1 MKKQLSV
8 ILSLLLLLSVL
19 LTGCAKE
26 VAVDA
31 SRLQNLT
38 LNGEAV
44 ASGSAD
50 YSATLTPAEGY
61 MLPATITVNVGGTA
75 LTSGY
80 TYDATTGAL
89 TIEASAITGDIAVSG
104 TAAESLVG
112 TWHATK
118 DISGLLTQMLAEADP
133 TTSDYFTFSDL
144 NLVFTM
150 TLGADGSFTLVS
162 TADDFAD
169 TLLEQM
175 RPGLEKMLEEALA
188 DANLDMTL
196 DEFLSVSGT
205 SLDAL
210 LDELAATL
218 SFDEE
223 LEAMNISAKYIVEGD
238 KLYFSEDMDSE
249 IDMDEATTFTLVDG
263 VLSFVAI
270 SGNDDAA
277 EELAELLPLVFNRVN

>member
-31 SRLQNLT
+31 SGLQNLT

-50 YSATLTPAEGY
+50 YSATLTPADGY

-118 DISGLLTQMLAEADP
+118 DISDLLTQMLAETDP

-196 DEFLSVSGT
+196 EEFLSVSGT

-218 SFDEE
+218 SFDDE